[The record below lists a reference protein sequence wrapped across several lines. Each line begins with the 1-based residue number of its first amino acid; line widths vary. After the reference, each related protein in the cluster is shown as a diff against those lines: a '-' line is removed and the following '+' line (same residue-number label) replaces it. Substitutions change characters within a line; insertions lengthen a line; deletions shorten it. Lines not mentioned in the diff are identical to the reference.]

1 MDEKIELVQAHRHQ
15 YGLNVCLHAVGL
27 SKGTWHYR
35 RHRKSQAE
43 RDAPLKAEIVSV
55 IEAHPDY
62 GERRIHAELVERT
75 GRPINIALGSA
86 LAVLAIVPGALGLI
100 NVNYFS
106 RLTTIIFP
114 VRCYNNF

>member
-1 MDEKIELVQAHRHQ
+1 MDEKIDLIQAHRHE
-15 YGLNVCLHAVGL
+15 YGLNVCLRAVGL

-62 GERRIHAELVERT
+62 GLRRIHAELVERMA
-75 GRPINIALGSA
+75 RPINPKRLRRVLKHYGPTALFAEAHKFADPRRCG
-86 LAVLAIVPGALGLI
+86 PGRRSG
-100 NVNYFS
+100 
-106 RLTTIIFP
+106 
-114 VRCYNNF
+114 